1 MTRLVRIPM
10 YFYIDHEERALDTPP
25 EVKRTKRHVWI
36 ERDHPFVLE
45 LLSDANYYQDTLGFD
60 RGCYGLCRSARATF
74 RAIENS
80 FLEDGLPNPHY
91 RDQEE
96 VLRK

>member
-36 ERDHPFVLE
+36 DRDHPFVAE
-45 LLSDANYYQDTLGFD
+45 LLSDARYYQDTLGF
-60 RGCYGLCRSARATF
+60 GNEWHGLCHSARATV

-80 FLEDGLPNPHY
+80 FCED
-91 RDQEE
+91 
-96 VLRK
+96 